1 MPSNKLFL
9 TQTDAPVLYRRLIQ
23 PRRIEE
29 KMLKLLRQNRISK
42 WFSGIGQEAIA
53 VGTALSL
60 KPEDTIMTMHRNLGI
75 FTTREVPL
83 YPLFCQLLGKKD
95 GFSKGR
101 ERSFHFGIPSYN
113 IVGMISHLAAMLPVG
128 AGFAL
133 ASKLDKANKV
143 ALAFC
148 GEGSTSEGDF
158 HEALNLAAVWDLP
171 IIFLIEN
178 NGYALSTPTSEQ
190 YRCNSIVDK
199 ASGYGIKGIQ
209 VDGNSLSDVMEAVS
223 DAREFAVR
231 EQKPILIE
239 AMTFRMRGHEEASGT
254 AYVPQKL
261 LDEWA
266 RKDPIIQFEEFLLR
280 ENMLDKH
287 EMEII
292 RAEADDYFKDDLER
306 ALRADEPVFDEETES
321 NAIFAPAPE
330 TLLMNKRNGNSNGLS
345 SAETQTLRFVDAIQ
359 ASLDYAMSEN
369 DKTLIMGQDIAEY
382 GGVFKITEGFL
393 DKFGR
398 ERVRNTPIIESGVVG
413 AAIGLAMTGY
423 RPVVEMQFADFIT
436 CAFNQ
441 IVNNVAK
448 SHYRWSPPLNI
459 TIRAPHGAGVGAGP
473 FHSQSPESW
482 FMQHPGIKVVVPS
495 SVEDAFNLLY
505 SSIHDPNPVL
515 FLEHKMLYR
524 SLKGEVSQT
533 PVYEKLGK
541 ARVVKEGKDLSIIT
555 YGMGVHWAL
564 EATEAFK
571 LTHNV
576 DIEVIDLRTLM
587 PLDMET
593 VEASIQKTN
602 MAVLLEESSS
612 VLGPMAEV
620 SAQITERCFSAL
632 DAPLLRCSSLFT
644 PVPVNKTLEK
654 GYLAQNRLYE
664 TIEKLLSY

>member
-1 MPSNKLFL
+1 
-9 TQTDAPVLYRRLIQ
+9 
-23 PRRIEE
+23 
-29 KMLKLLRQNRISK
+29 MLKLLRQNRISK

-53 VGTALSL
+53 VGTAVALL
-60 KPEDTIMTMHRNLGI
+60 PGDTIMTMHRNLGV
-75 FTTREVPL
+75 FTTRDVPL
-83 YPLFCQLLGKKD
+83 YPLFCQLLGKKE
-95 GFSKGR
+95 GFSNGR
-101 ERSFHFGIPSYN
+101 ERSFHFGIPEYN

-133 ASKLDKANKV
+133 SAKLNNEDKV

-171 IIFLIEN
+171 IIFMVEN
-178 NGYALSTPTSEQ
+178 NGYALSTPTREQ

-199 ASGYGIKGIQ
+199 AAGYGIKGMRI
-209 VDGNSLSDVMEAVS
+209 DGNSLTDVMEAVS
-223 DAREFAVR
+223 EARAFAVK
-231 EQKPILIE
+231 EQKPVLIE

-254 AYVPQKL
+254 AYVPKEL
-261 LDEWA
+261 MEEWA
-266 RKDPIIQFEEFLLR
+266 KKDPILQFEALLLR
-280 ENMLDKH
+280 EKHLDSDD
-287 EMEII
+287 MEII

-306 ALRADEPVFDEETES
+306 ALRADEPLFDEHVETS
-321 NAIFAPAPE
+321 SVFAPAPDRA
-330 TLLMNKRNGNSNGLS
+330 LFSQRNGNGSQ
-345 SAETQTLRFVDAIQ
+345 AMETQTLRFVDAIQ
-359 ASLDYAMSEN
+359 SSLDYSMAEN
-369 DKTLIMGQDIAEY
+369 DKTIIIGQDIAEY

-393 DKFGR
+393 EKYGF

-413 AAIGLAMTGY
+413 AAIGLALSGF
-423 RPVVEMQFADFIT
+423 RPIVEMQFADFIT

-495 SVEDAFNLLY
+495 TVEDAFNLLY
-505 SSIHDPNPVL
+505 SSIQDPNPVL

-524 SLKGEVSQT
+524 SIKGDVLNA
-533 PVYEKLGK
+533 PKYEPLGK
-541 ARVVKEGKDLSIIT
+541 ARVIREGRDMSIIT

-564 EATEAFK
+564 QAAEEYK
-571 LTHNV
+571 QSHNL
-576 DIEVIDLRTLM
+576 DIEVVDLRTLM
-587 PLDMET
+587 PLDMDT
-593 VEASIQKTN
+593 VEASITKTN
-602 MAVLLEESSS
+602 MAILLEEASS

-620 SAQITERCFSAL
+620 SAQISERCFFAL

-654 GYLAQNRLYE
+654 GYLANSRLNA
-664 TIEKLLSY
+664 TIEKLLKY